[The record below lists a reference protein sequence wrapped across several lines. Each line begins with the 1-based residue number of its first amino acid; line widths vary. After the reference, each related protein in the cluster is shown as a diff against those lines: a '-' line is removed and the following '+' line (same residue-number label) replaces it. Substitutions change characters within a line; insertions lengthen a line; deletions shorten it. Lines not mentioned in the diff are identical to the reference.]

1 VLFVS
6 NELLEHIEVWD
17 MSMLLRV
24 IVFTDSLNPVVELV
38 EVRHNYESVLAVV
51 L

>member
-24 IVFTDSLNPVVELV
+24 LVFTDSLNPVVELV
-38 EVRHNYESVLAVV
+38 EVRYNNESVLAVV

>member
-38 EVRHNYESVLAVV
+38 EVRYNYEGVLSVV